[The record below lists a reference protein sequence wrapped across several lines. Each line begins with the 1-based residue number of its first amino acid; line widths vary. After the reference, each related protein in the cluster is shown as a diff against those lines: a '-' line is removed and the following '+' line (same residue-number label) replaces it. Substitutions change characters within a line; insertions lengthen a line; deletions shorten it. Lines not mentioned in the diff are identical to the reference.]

1 MTMQTL
7 EILVV
12 EDNQDFLYLVC
23 DALTVLGHGAYG
35 VTNAEDAIG
44 HLKSGKF
51 NVLLADIHLPGMSGI
66 ELAEMAVNS
75 TPGIKII
82 FASGYGYLVAD
93 KTDFDFTLIS
103 KPYGL
108 ARLKEVMDGM
118 CASLASASEL

>member
-1 MTMQTL
+1 
-7 EILVV
+7 
-12 EDNQDFLYLVC
+12 
-23 DALTVLGHGAYG
+23 
-35 VTNAEDAIG
+35 
-44 HLKSGKF
+44 
-51 NVLLADIHLPGMSGI
+51 MSGI
-66 ELAEMAVNS
+66 ELAEMAVTS
-75 TPGIKII
+75 IPGIKII